1 MDAQDN
7 PSCQEQLNQEFIT
20 IVSGLPRSGTSMMMQ
35 MIAAGGIPPLVDHIR
50 EADRDNPRGY
60 YEFERVKQVKED
72 QGWLEEA
79 QGKVVKMVYRL
90 LYDLPPAYQYRVV
103 FMRRDLDE
111 VIASQEEMLRRLGKE
126 SDAIPPAPLA
136 AIYRRQLA
144 QVDAWL
150 EQQPN
155 FSVLY
160 VEYGDV
166 LGDTETVVKRLNAFV
181 GGSLDTQA
189 MVRVP
194 DRGLY
199 RQRVWSQEQ
208 RSGAR

>member
-1 MDAQDN
+1 
-7 PSCQEQLNQEFIT
+7 
-20 IVSGLPRSGTSMMMQ
+20 
-35 MIAAGGIPPLVDHIR
+35 
-50 EADRDNPRGY
+50 
-60 YEFERVKQVKED
+60 
-72 QGWLEEA
+72 
-79 QGKVVKMVYRL
+79 
-90 LYDLPPAYQYRVV
+90 
-103 FMRRDLDE
+103 MRRDLDE

-126 SDAIPPAPLA
+126 SDAIPPAQLA

>member
-1 MDAQDN
+1 
-7 PSCQEQLNQEFIT
+7 
-20 IVSGLPRSGTSMMMQ
+20 MMMQ